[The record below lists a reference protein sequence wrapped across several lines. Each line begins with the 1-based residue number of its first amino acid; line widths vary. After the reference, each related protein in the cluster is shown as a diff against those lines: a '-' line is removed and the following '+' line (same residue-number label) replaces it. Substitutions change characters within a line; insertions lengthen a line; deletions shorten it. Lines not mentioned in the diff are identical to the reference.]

1 VFNTVSAPLEFLK
14 ETLKKIDKVDGV
26 KIGMLYDENIVKE
39 VILFLK
45 DIKIPYIVLDPI
57 IKSSSGY
64 PLISN
69 KGISLIKESL
79 MPLSTFVTPNLE
91 EAKFLTSE
99 KEVPKML
106 KKLYSFGSK
115 YIIITGVNGKD
126 DYFFDGSNI
135 TLIKGEPFKFTLH
148 GSGCF
153 YSSHL
158 LCRLLLGDSPIKAT
172 KSTKKAIENLAKR
185 Y

>member
-1 VFNTVSAPLEFLK
+1 
-14 ETLKKIDKVDGV
+14 
-26 KIGMLYDENIVKE
+26 MLYDENIVKE
-39 VILFLK
+39 VVHFLK

-57 IKSSSGY
+57 IRSSSGY

-69 KGISLIKESL
+69 EGINLVKKSL
-79 MPLSTFVTPNLE
+79 MPLSTFITPNFE

-106 KKLYSFGSK
+106 KKLYSYGSK

-126 DYFFDGSNI
+126 DYFFDGSDI
-135 TLIKGEPFKFTLH
+135 TLIEGEPFKFSLH

-153 YSSHL
+153 YSSYL
-158 LCRLLLGDSPIKAT
+158 LCRLLLGDSPIKAIR
-172 KSTKKAIENLAKR
+172 SSKKAIENLAKR

>member
-1 VFNTVSAPLEFLK
+1 LK
-14 ETLKKIDKVDGV
+14 ENLEKIDKVDGL

-39 VILFLK
+39 VVHFLK

-57 IKSSSGY
+57 IRSSSNY

-69 KGISLIKESL
+69 KGINLIKKTL
-79 MPLSTFVTPNLE
+79 MPLSTFITPNLE
-91 EAKFLTSE
+91 EAKILTSE

-126 DYFFDGSNI
+126 DYFFDGSKI
-135 TLIKGEPFKFTLH
+135 ILIEGEPFKFSFH

-153 YSSHL
+153 YSSYL
-158 LCRLLLGDSPIKAT
+158 LCRLLLGDSPIKAA
-172 KSTKKAIENLAKR
+172 KSSKKAIERLAKNIKF
-185 Y
+185 

>member
-1 VFNTVSAPLEFLK
+1 
-14 ETLKKIDKVDGV
+14 
-26 KIGMLYDENIVKE
+26 MLYDENVVKE
-39 VILFLK
+39 AVHFLK

-57 IKSSSGY
+57 IRSSSGY

-69 KGISLIKESL
+69 KGINLIKKTL
-79 MPLSTFVTPNLE
+79 MPLSTFITPNFN

-135 TLIKGEPFKFTLH
+135 TLIEGEAFVFSLH

-153 YSSHL
+153 HSSYL
-158 LCRLLLGDSPIKAT
+158 LCRLMLGDSPIKAA